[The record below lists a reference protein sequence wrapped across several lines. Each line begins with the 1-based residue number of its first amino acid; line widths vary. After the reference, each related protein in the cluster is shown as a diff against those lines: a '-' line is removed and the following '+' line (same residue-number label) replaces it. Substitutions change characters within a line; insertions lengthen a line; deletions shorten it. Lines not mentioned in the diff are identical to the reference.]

1 MSEITVATQ
10 RQLICALTRISEAAG
25 AVASAHEQLLT
36 EELAQELALQEP
48 SPDWPGGLGVGGGYS
63 SRKGRRVGA
72 GVATTTA
79 EMPFYHSSQPPTDW
93 RKWDRA
99 SDINGVSEHSY

>member
-1 MSEITVATQ
+1 MGDHSGQ
-10 RQLICALTRISEAAG
+10 LRQLICALTRISEAAG
-25 AVASAHEQLLT
+25 AVASAHEQLVT
-36 EELAQELALQEP
+36 EELALQER
-48 SPDWPGGLGVGGGYS
+48 SAGWPGGLEVGGGYC

-99 SDINGVSEHSY
+99 PDINGVSEHSY

>member
-1 MSEITVATQ
+1 M
-10 RQLICALTRISEAAG
+10 RINQDH
-25 AVASAHEQLLT
+25 VASAHEQLVT
-36 EELAQELALQEP
+36 EELARELALQER
-48 SPDWPGGLGVGGGYS
+48 SAGWPGGLGVGGGYC

-93 RKWDRA
+93 KKWDRA
-99 SDINGVSEHSY
+99 PDINGASEHSY